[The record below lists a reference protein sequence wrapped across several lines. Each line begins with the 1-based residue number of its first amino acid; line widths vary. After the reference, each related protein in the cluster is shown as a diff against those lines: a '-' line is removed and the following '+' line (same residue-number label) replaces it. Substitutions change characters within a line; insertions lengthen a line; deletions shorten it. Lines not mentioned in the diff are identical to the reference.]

1 MKKFI
6 SVLLSVMMMIS
17 IGTISV
23 MPVMAATVNSEE
35 PSAPIVITG
44 QVNGQVSNDVSYEVS
59 PADPME
65 YTFSYTGNEEFLGWA
80 FDGLVEGV
88 DYVVISEDG
97 TTITIKLTAAA
108 AGKDVIANA
117 LTKSAEPEEP
127 EEPEEPAKPDDS
139 GKSPSTGA
147 GLAGIAV
154 AGAGVALLA
163 ASKKK
168 D

>member
-17 IGTISV
+17 VGAISV
-23 MPVMAATVNSEE
+23 MPVMAATVSSEE
-35 PSAPIVITG
+35 PFAPIVITG
-44 QVNGQVSNDVSYEVS
+44 QVNGNVSNDVSFEVS

-80 FDGLVEGV
+80 FEGLVEGA
-88 DYVVISEDG
+88 DYTVISEEG
-97 TTITIKLTAAA
+97 TTITIQLTAAA
-108 AGKDVIANA
+108 SGKDVIANA
-117 LTKSAEPEEP
+117 LTRSATEPEE
-127 EEPEEPAKPDDS
+127 EEPTKPSKPDDS

-154 AGAGVALLA
+154 AGAGIVLLA

>member
-17 IGTISV
+17 VGAISV
-23 MPVMAATVNSEE
+23 MPVMAETINSEE
-35 PSAPIVITG
+35 PFTPIVITG
-44 QVNGQVSNDVSYEVS
+44 QVNGNVSNDVSFEVS

-65 YTFSYTGNEEFLGWA
+65 YTFNYTGSDEFLGWA

-88 DYVVISEDG
+88 DYVVIDEDG
-97 TTITIKLTAAA
+97 TEITIKLTAAA
-108 AGKDVIANA
+108 SGKDVIANA
-117 LTKSAEPEEP
+117 LTKSAQPGK
-127 EEPEEPAKPDDS
+127 PAKPSKPDDS

-147 GLAGIAV
+147 GLVGIAV